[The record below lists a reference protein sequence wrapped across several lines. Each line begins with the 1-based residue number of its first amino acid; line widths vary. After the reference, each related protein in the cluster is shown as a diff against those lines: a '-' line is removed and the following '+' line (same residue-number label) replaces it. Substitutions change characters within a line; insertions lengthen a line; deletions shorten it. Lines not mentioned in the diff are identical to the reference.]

1 MERVGTD
8 RLAALL
14 LAIELVRRGGTI
26 RLSGVYGGMT
36 DPIPMMTLFDKLEPR
51 TFGHSLVMFG
61 RVLPMRSR
69 QTLACIRRPRN
80 DLRQYDDLIDE
91 WWSPGGAFAALHWLA
106 ASRRSLIP
114 SPLTA
119 TELLVDVGCGA
130 GLMADA
136 AYGYLHV
143 GVDLVKAGLEQA
155 TLHGV
160 HAVRADAARLPISS
174 SAASVVL
181 AGEIL
186 EHVHD
191 LEETVAEICRVLRP
205 GGTVVIDTIND
216 TRLAKFLMVTIAER
230 LPGGPPR
237 GIHDPHLFVDPIRL
251 QQLFA
256 AGDVHLAVWGLRPS
270 VVDYLRFLLNRDR
283 LVRMLPTKS
292 TALVYQGVGKKRSAR

>member
-1 MERVGTD
+1 MPPNVERYRCSRMHQSRGLD
-8 RLAALL
+8 RSSC
-14 LAIELVRRGGTI
+14 VFRTSNGG
-26 RLSGVYGGMT
+26 Y
-36 DPIPMMTLFDKLEPR
+36 
-51 TFGHSLVMFG
+51 SLGMFG
-61 RVLPMRSR
+61 RALRIRSEQKR
-69 QTLACIRRPRN
+69 ARIRRPRN
-80 DLRQYDDLIDE
+80 DLGQYDDLVDE

-136 AYGYLHV
+136 ARGYLHV
-143 GVDLVKAGLEQA
+143 GVDLVTAGLDQA
-155 TLHGV
+155 TRHGV

-174 SAASVVL
+174 NAASVVL

-186 EHVHD
+186 EHVHN
-191 LEETVAEICRVLRP
+191 LEETVAEVCRVLRP
-205 GGTVVIDTIND
+205 GGTVAIDTIND

-256 AGDVHLAVWGLRPS
+256 AGDVNLAVWGLRPS
-270 VVDYLRFLLNRDR
+270 VVDYLRFLLDRER

-292 TALVYQGVGKKRSAR
+292 TALVYQGVGKKRSAQ